1 VDTGKS
7 RAHLRARARPEKVK
21 TPSEVVME
29 ESASARPN
37 GSLAAG
43 EMLDHYQQFDE
54 ANRLSSGMGELERDR
69 TRDILLR
76 HLPQPPATVLDI
88 GGAAGVHALWLAQQ
102 GFEVHLFDLVPHHV
116 EQARLA
122 SERQSVC
129 AIASCTVAD
138 ARRIDRPDAS
148 SDAILLLG
156 PLYHLTE
163 RPDRIGALREAYR
176 LLRPG
181 GRVFAATISRF
192 ASLIDGL
199 ARDLISDPIF
209 VEILRSD
216 LKTGQHLNPTG
227 NPDYFMTTFFHS
239 ADDLRQELTEAGFQV
254 EKLIG
259 VEGPTAFMSHFDK
272 SWKDPAKRS
281 LLLDLLRTV
290 EQEPSI
296 LGVSAHPMGI
306 GKK

>member
-1 VDTGKS
+1 
-7 RAHLRARARPEKVK
+7 
-21 TPSEVVME
+21 ME
-29 ESASARPN
+29 ESASGRSN
-37 GSLAAG
+37 RSFLAE
-43 EMLDHYQQFDE
+43 EMLDHYQHFDE

-102 GFEVHLFDLVPHHV
+102 GFEVHLFDPLPHHV

-122 SERQSVC
+122 SEKQSVC

-138 ARRIDRPDAS
+138 ARRIDRPDKS

-163 RPDRIGALREAYR
+163 RSDRIGALQEAYR

-216 LKTGQHLNPTG
+216 LKTGQHRNPTG
-227 NPDYFMTTFFHS
+227 NPDYFTTTFFHGT
-239 ADDLRQELTEAGFQV
+239 DDLRQELTEAGFQV

-290 EQEPSI
+290 EEEPSI

>member
-1 VDTGKS
+1 
-7 RAHLRARARPEKVK
+7 
-21 TPSEVVME
+21 ME
-29 ESASARPN
+29 ESANDRPN
-37 GSLAAG
+37 RPLRAE
-43 EMLDHYQQFDE
+43 EMLHHYQQFDE

-102 GFEVHLFDLVPHHV
+102 GFEVHLFDPVPHHV

-163 RPDRIGALREAYR
+163 RSDRIGALQEAYR

-216 LKTGQHLNPTG
+216 LKTGQHRNPTG

-290 EQEPSI
+290 EEEPSI
-296 LGVSAHPMGI
+296 LGISAHPMGI